1 MRAWRRGHLEEARKA
16 LRRVLNARGLAL
28 VAADELRIDACDVL
42 DTLERWLDQ
51 AVVATSAA
59 EALR

>member
-1 MRAWRRGHLEEARKA
+1 MVAGRSRRP
-16 LRRVLNARGLAL
+16 RGLAL
-28 VAADELRIDACDVL
+28 AAGDEARLDACDAL

-51 AVVATSAA
+51 AVVAANAA